1 MLHSRLLL
9 LNSEVISSATT
20 VQSASSTCYCMRKV
34 ALVTELALPS
44 AAHLLELTLHACVLN
59 LIEYSINF
67 LTQHA
72 PASLTEKPSVSCPT
86 RVFSAELELWVAH
99 FGKVG

>member
-1 MLHSRLLL
+1 
-9 LNSEVISSATT
+9 
-20 VQSASSTCYCMRKV
+20 MRKV

-72 PASLTEKPSVSCPT
+72 PASLTEKPCFLSHQGLLCRT
-86 RVFSAELELWVAH
+86 RA
-99 FGKVG
+99 VGCTLREGGIAP